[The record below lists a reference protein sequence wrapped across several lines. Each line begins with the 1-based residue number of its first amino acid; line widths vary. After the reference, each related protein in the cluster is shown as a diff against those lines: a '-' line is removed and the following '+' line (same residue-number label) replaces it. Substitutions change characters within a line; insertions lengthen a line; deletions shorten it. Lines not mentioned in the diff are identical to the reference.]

1 MRGDFVHRDLTG
13 SLTGDLM
20 KSVPPLRIKV
30 GEDVYE
36 QTLLLMHS
44 RRPSGAPALVTV
56 LDANAQIDLQ
66 GEEEF
71 LVAYVLLS
79 DLKKE

>member
-1 MRGDFVHRDLTG
+1 
-13 SLTGDLM
+13 M
-20 KSVPPLRIKV
+20 KSIPPLRIQV

-36 QTLLLMHS
+36 QTLLLVHS
-44 RRPSGAPALVTV
+44 KRPSGAPALATI

-71 LVAYVLLS
+71 LVVYIMLN